1 MVAYVS
7 QDDATRTRWLVVLA
21 GPLAWMIDE
30 GIALVIEADVCSAN
44 VRHAPAA
51 AQTILIGLAVAALA
65 AIMLGAAS
73 ALRTRRL
80 LDVATTSV
88 QTERAGFLALAALL
102 LAGVSAFGVLLRLI
116 ASLAGGVCA

>member
-21 GPLAWMIDE
+21 GPLAWVTDE

-51 AQTILIGLAVAALA
+51 AQLILVGVAVVALA
-65 AIMLGAAS
+65 AILLGAAS

-80 LDVATTSV
+80 LDGATASV